1 MSLIQDMKKHKN
13 LTEREQDIR
22 KYILEHPEKIEEMSS
37 RELGHATFASAA
49 SVTRFCQ
56 KLGTKGFPEF
66 KLQLVRELQYETIEE
81 EEVIT
86 MSEREN
92 VVTMVR
98 KATQVQRQAI
108 EETKKELSYSHLV
121 KIGRMIADASCVD
134 FYVYDMNV
142 YLADYGCS
150 LFFHAGKV
158 ANVHSA
164 TNIQGLH
171 AAMPADGHVA
181 ILISHTGKNERL
193 AEIAGMLRKGGT
205 KVIVISAV
213 RDGIVS
219 KQADEF
225 LYAAGSEKVEEFW
238 SSMFFA
244 SGKYL
249 LDILYGMEFSR
260 KYDENL
266 ALNNKYEKSG
276 KSCYG
281 KCSGSMSGSD
291 TGNVNFDIGRFRKDM
306 LCNIYKNNMSF
317 FTPET
322 LFRER

>member
-1 MSLIQDMKKHKN
+1 MSLLQDMKKHKN
-13 LTEREQDIR
+13 LTEREQDILR
-22 KYILEHPEKIEEMSS
+22 FIMEHPEKIEEMSS
-37 RELGHATFASAA
+37 RELGHATFTSAA

-66 KLQLVRELQYETIEE
+66 KLQLVRELQYGTAEE
-81 EEVIT
+81 EIVT

-98 KATQVQRQAI
+98 KATQVQKQAI
-108 EETKKELSYSHLV
+108 EETKKELSYSQLV
-121 KIGRMIADASCVD
+121 KVGRMIAEASCVD

-171 AAMPADGHVA
+171 AAMPADGHIA
-181 ILISHTGKNERL
+181 IVISHTGRNERL
-193 AEIAGMLRKGGT
+193 AEIAGLLRKGGT

-213 RDGIVS
+213 RDGIIA

-225 LYAAGSEKVEEFW
+225 LYAAGSGKVEEFW

-260 KYDENL
+260 RYDENL

-276 KSCYG
+276 EK
-281 KCSGSMSGSD
+281 
-291 TGNVNFDIGRFRKDM
+291 
-306 LCNIYKNNMSF
+306 L
-317 FTPET
+317 
-322 LFRER
+322 LW

>member
-1 MSLIQDMKKHKN
+1 
-13 LTEREQDIR
+13 
-22 KYILEHPEKIEEMSS
+22 
-37 RELGHATFASAA
+37 
-49 SVTRFCQ
+49 
-56 KLGTKGFPEF
+56 
-66 KLQLVRELQYETIEE
+66 
-81 EEVIT
+81 
-86 MSEREN
+86 
-92 VVTMVR
+92 
-98 KATQVQRQAI
+98 
-108 EETKKELSYSHLV
+108 
-121 KIGRMIADASCVD
+121 
-134 FYVYDMNV
+134 MNV

-171 AAMPADGHVA
+171 AAMPADGHIA
-181 ILISHTGKNERL
+181 IVISHTGRNERL
-193 AEIAGMLRKGGT
+193 AEIAGLLRKGGT

-213 RDGIVS
+213 RDGIIA

-225 LYAAGSEKVEEFW
+225 LYAAGSGKVEEFW

-260 KYDENL
+260 RYDENL

-276 KSCYG
+276 EKLLFHKG
-281 KCSGSMSGSD
+281 
-291 TGNVNFDIGRFRKDM
+291 V

-317 FTPET
+317 FTSET
-322 LFRER
+322 LFRKYKKIKEKI

>member
-1 MSLIQDMKKHKN
+1 MDRKNRTYFDYIIIEENQNDGGMSMSLIQDMKKHKN

-22 KYILEHPEKIEEMSS
+22 RYILEHPEKIEEMSS
-37 RELGHATFASAA
+37 RELGHATFTSAA

-66 KLQLVRELQYETIEE
+66 KLQLVRELQYGTIEE
-81 EEVIT
+81 EEVVT

-98 KATQVQRQAI
+98 KATQVQKQAI

-193 AEIAGMLRKGGT
+193 AEIAGMLRRGGT

-225 LYAAGSEKVEEFW
+225 LYASGSEKVEEFW

-276 KSCYG
+276 K
-281 KCSGSMSGSD
+281 K
-291 TGNVNFDIGRFRKDM
+291 
-306 LCNIYKNNMSF
+306 L
-317 FTPET
+317 
-322 LFRER
+322 LW

>member
-213 RDGIVS
+213 RDQDQGSLQQTCCCKNVYEWC
-219 KQADEF
+219 KYCRHRCDNTVNNVLLRLFDF
-225 LYAAGSEKVEEFW
+225 LCRCIQMQGFCNRII
-238 SSMFFA
+238 
-244 SGKYL
+244 
-249 LDILYGMEFSR
+249 DFS
-260 KYDENL
+260 
-266 ALNNKYEKSG
+266 
-276 KSCYG
+276 
-281 KCSGSMSGSD
+281 
-291 TGNVNFDIGRFRKDM
+291 
-306 LCNIYKNNMSF
+306 NMSSDYNLELSVIFHNRDNSCQCRYF
-317 FTPET
+317 FFYSFRR
-322 LFRER
+322 LF

>member
-1 MSLIQDMKKHKN
+1 
-13 LTEREQDIR
+13 
-22 KYILEHPEKIEEMSS
+22 MSS

-66 KLQLVRELQYETIEE
+66 KLQLVRELQYETIE

-276 KSCYG
+276 K
-281 KCSGSMSGSD
+281 K
-291 TGNVNFDIGRFRKDM
+291 
-306 LCNIYKNNMSF
+306 L
-317 FTPET
+317 
-322 LFRER
+322 LW

>member
-1 MSLIQDMKKHKN
+1 MSLLQDMKKHKN

-22 KYILEHPEKIEEMSS
+22 RFIMEHPEKIEEMSS
-37 RELGHATFASAA
+37 RELGHATFTSAA

-66 KLQLVRELQYETIEE
+66 KLQLVRELQYGTAEE
-81 EEVIT
+81 EIVT

-98 KATQVQRQAI
+98 KATQVQKQAI
-108 EETKKELSYSHLV
+108 EETKKELSYSQLV
-121 KIGRMIADASCVD
+121 KVGRMIAEASCVD

-171 AAMPADGHVA
+171 AAMPADGHIA
-181 ILISHTGKNERL
+181 IVISHTGRNERL
-193 AEIAGMLRKGGT
+193 AEIAGLLRKGGT

-213 RDGIVS
+213 RDGIIA

-225 LYAAGSEKVEEFW
+225 LYAAGSGKVEEFW

-276 KSCYG
+276 K
-281 KCSGSMSGSD
+281 K
-291 TGNVNFDIGRFRKDM
+291 
-306 LCNIYKNNMSF
+306 L
-317 FTPET
+317 
-322 LFRER
+322 LW

>member
-1 MSLIQDMKKHKN
+1 MSLLQDMKKHKN

-22 KYILEHPEKIEEMSS
+22 RFIMEHPEKIEEMSS
-37 RELGHATFASAA
+37 RELGHATFTSAA

-66 KLQLVRELQYETIEE
+66 KLQLVRELQYGTAEE
-81 EEVIT
+81 EIVT

-98 KATQVQRQAI
+98 KATQVQKQAI
-108 EETKKELSYSHLV
+108 EETKKELSYSQLV
-121 KIGRMIADASCVD
+121 KVGRMIAEASCVD

-171 AAMPADGHVA
+171 AAMPADGHIA
-181 ILISHTGKNERL
+181 IVISHTGRNERL
-193 AEIAGMLRKGGT
+193 AEIAGLLRKGGT

-213 RDGIVS
+213 RDGIIA

-225 LYAAGSEKVEEFW
+225 LYAAGSGKVEEFW

-260 KYDENL
+260 RYDENL

-276 KSCYG
+276 EK
-281 KCSGSMSGSD
+281 
-291 TGNVNFDIGRFRKDM
+291 
-306 LCNIYKNNMSF
+306 L
-317 FTPET
+317 
-322 LFRER
+322 LW

>member
-1 MSLIQDMKKHKN
+1 MSLLQDMKKHKN

-22 KYILEHPEKIEEMSS
+22 RFIMEHPEKIEEMSS
-37 RELGHATFASAA
+37 RELGHATFTSAA

-66 KLQLVRELQYETIEE
+66 KLQLVRELQYGTAEGEI
-81 EEVIT
+81 VT

-98 KATQVQRQAI
+98 KATQVQKQAI
-108 EETKKELSYSHLV
+108 EETKKELSYSQLV
-121 KIGRMIADASCVD
+121 KVGRMIAEASCVD

-171 AAMPADGHVA
+171 AAMPADGHIA
-181 ILISHTGKNERL
+181 IVISHTGRNERL
-193 AEIAGMLRKGGT
+193 AEIAGLLRKGGT

-213 RDGIVS
+213 RDGIIA

-225 LYAAGSEKVEEFW
+225 LYAAGSGKVEEFW

-260 KYDENL
+260 RYDENL

-276 KSCYG
+276 EK
-281 KCSGSMSGSD
+281 
-291 TGNVNFDIGRFRKDM
+291 
-306 LCNIYKNNMSF
+306 L
-317 FTPET
+317 
-322 LFRER
+322 LW

>member
-1 MSLIQDMKKHKN
+1 MSLLQDMKKHKN

-22 KYILEHPEKIEEMSS
+22 RFIMEHPEKIEEMSS
-37 RELGHATFASAA
+37 RELGHATFTSAA

-66 KLQLVRELQYETIEE
+66 KLQLVRELQYGTAEE
-81 EEVIT
+81 EIVT

-98 KATQVQRQAI
+98 KATQVQKQAI
-108 EETKKELSYSHLV
+108 EETKKELSYSQLV
-121 KIGRMIADASCVD
+121 KVGRMIAEASCVD

-171 AAMPADGHVA
+171 AAMPADGHIA
-181 ILISHTGKNERL
+181 IVISHTGRNERL
-193 AEIAGMLRKGGT
+193 AEIAGLLRKGGT

-213 RDGIVS
+213 RDGIIA

-225 LYAAGSEKVEEFW
+225 LYAAGSGKVEEFW

-260 KYDENL
+260 RYDENL
-266 ALNNKYEKSG
+266 ALNNTYEKSG
-276 KSCYG
+276 EK
-281 KCSGSMSGSD
+281 
-291 TGNVNFDIGRFRKDM
+291 
-306 LCNIYKNNMSF
+306 L
-317 FTPET
+317 
-322 LFRER
+322 LW

>member
-1 MSLIQDMKKHKN
+1 MSLLQDMKKNKN

-22 KYILEHPEKIEEMSS
+22 RFIMEHPEKIEEMSS
-37 RELGHATFASAA
+37 RELGHATFTSAA

-66 KLQLVRELQYETIEE
+66 KLQLVRELQYGTAEE
-81 EEVIT
+81 EIVT

-98 KATQVQRQAI
+98 KATQVQKQAI
-108 EETKKELSYSHLV
+108 EETKKELSYSQLV
-121 KIGRMIADASCVD
+121 KVGRMIAEASCVD

-171 AAMPADGHVA
+171 AAMPADGHIA
-181 ILISHTGKNERL
+181 IVISHTGRNERL
-193 AEIAGMLRKGGT
+193 AEIAGLLRKGGT

-213 RDGIVS
+213 RDGIIA

-225 LYAAGSEKVEEFW
+225 LYAAGSGKVEEFW

-260 KYDENL
+260 RYDENL

-276 KSCYG
+276 EK
-281 KCSGSMSGSD
+281 
-291 TGNVNFDIGRFRKDM
+291 
-306 LCNIYKNNMSF
+306 L
-317 FTPET
+317 
-322 LFRER
+322 LW

>member
-1 MSLIQDMKKHKN
+1 MSLLQDMKKHKN

-22 KYILEHPEKIEEMSS
+22 RFIMEHPEKIEEMSS
-37 RELGHATFASAA
+37 RELGHATFTSAA

-66 KLQLVRELQYETIEE
+66 KLQLVRELQYGTAEE
-81 EEVIT
+81 EIVT

-98 KATQVQRQAI
+98 KATQVQKQAI
-108 EETKKELSYSHLV
+108 EETKKELSYSQLV
-121 KIGRMIADASCVD
+121 KVGRMIAEASCVD

-171 AAMPADGHVA
+171 AAMPADGHIA
-181 ILISHTGKNERL
+181 IVISHTGRNERL
-193 AEIAGMLRKGGT
+193 AEIAGLLRKGGT

-213 RDGIVS
+213 RDGIIA

-225 LYAAGSEKVEEFW
+225 LYGAGSGKVEEFW

-260 KYDENL
+260 RYDENL

-276 KSCYG
+276 EK
-281 KCSGSMSGSD
+281 
-291 TGNVNFDIGRFRKDM
+291 
-306 LCNIYKNNMSF
+306 L
-317 FTPET
+317 
-322 LFRER
+322 LW